1 MPPIFAKD
9 SSAKRYQVE
18 AIRVYLEARIIPSV
32 ELTAARYRDTPVAY
46 ARGQS
51 PAGEFTITLIQP
63 EHGSPKGAMSVKNP
77 DTGKAHTVNIRFTAD
92 QKKLAFVADPV
103 HGGLEDDAAQQQ
115 GGGYSPP
122 AARSSKP
129 TP

>member
-1 MPPIFAKD
+1 
-9 SSAKRYQVE
+9 
-18 AIRVYLEARIIPSV
+18 
-32 ELTAARYRDTPVAY
+32 
-46 ARGQS
+46 
-51 PAGEFTITLIQP
+51 
-63 EHGSPKGAMSVKNP
+63 MSVKNP

-122 AARSSKP
+122 AARSWNAYARNVGWTSRASEEHR
-129 TP
+129 